1 MEVTAFS
8 TTQPITNSQAADIL
22 ETRTTITDE
31 LHSATMNAAK
41 QLGATYEHYVQGKQ
55 NAFLFDLQQLI
66 HMAKNAE
73 YLMVVMGAHPQ
84 DDGGFKKGDP
94 TVMLVP
100 CNHENIKEQDAS
112 GKTIK
117 MSFPDTGDDDPIGLE
132 HPPILT
138 ILDFGF

>member
-8 TTQPITNSQAADIL
+8 TTQPITTTQAAEIL
-22 ETRTTITDE
+22 ETRTMITDQ
-31 LHSATMNAAK
+31 LRSATLNAAK
-41 QLGATYEHYVQGKQ
+41 QLGTTHEHYVQGQQ

-66 HMAKNAE
+66 EMAKNAE
-73 YLMVVMGAHPQ
+73 YLMVVMGAHPEN
-84 DDGGFKKGDP
+84 DGGFKKGDP

-112 GKTIK
+112 GRTIK

-132 HPPILT
+132 HPPIFT
-138 ILDFGF
+138 IWGFEF